1 MAQIFKRSNHWSA
14 RIRWYDSDG
23 KRHSKSQDGFTTKAL
38 AKQWA
43 LEKQMALNNGLD
55 ISKTISLTDYYWEWV
70 KTYKE
75 PKLSSKTLNRYN
87 NVGKRLESYFNKTNI
102 KEIKRTHYQKFI
114 NQYGSN
120 HAPSSVKKLNSIIRS
135 CVKSAILDDYIT
147 KDFTQNISL
156 TADKDRS
163 LNVEYPNIKEIK
175 QILNQTINGITNRR
189 YTSRYMIVTAIYTG
203 MRKEEIQALTW
214 NDIDFIHH
222 IINIDKA
229 WKETKDKGETDEHF
243 KTHRF
248 KPTKNESSVRKIKVN
263 QKLLQLLHRLKINAP
278 SNLVFMNQFGTIPTS
293 GPLNEKLHEI
303 MSELHIEKDNFHF
316 HSLRHSHVA
325 LLLANDIDLYVIS
338 KRLGHNNISTTTD
351 TYAYLI
357 DEYRQKSND
366 KIISVLNQM

>member
-1 MAQIFKRSNHWSA
+1 
-14 RIRWYDSDG
+14 
-23 KRHSKSQDGFTTKAL
+23 
-38 AKQWA
+38 
-43 LEKQMALNNGLD
+43 MALNNGLD
-55 ISKTISLTDYYWEWV
+55 ISKTISLTDYYWEWG
-70 KTYKE
+70 KIYKE
-75 PKLSSKTLNRYN
+75 PKLSSKTLNHYN
-87 NVGKRLESYFNKTNI
+87 NVGERLESYFKKTNI

-156 TADKDRS
+156 TSNKDCS

-222 IINIDKA
+222 TINIDKA
-229 WKETKDKGETDEHF
+229 WKKTKDKGESDEHF

-248 KPTKNESSVRKIKVN
+248 KPTKNDSSVRKIKVN

-303 MSELHIEKDNFHF
+303 ISDLRIEKANFHF

-325 LLLANDIDLYVIS
+325 LLLSEGIDIYAIS
-338 KRLGHNNISTTTD
+338 KRLGHKDITTTMN

-357 DEYRQKSND
+357 DEYKNKTDNQ
-366 KIISVLNQM
+366 IIKVLSHIYV